1 MQIQINDALKI
12 VQNKK
17 IMDKLQ
23 NRFSIMLAE
32 TPTTFHRYMWDRID
46 WQDRLIGL
54 KGPRG
59 VGKTTLLLQRA
70 KEMLDRN
77 STLLVNADDLYF
89 SSHTLVDLA
98 DEFARVGGQVLMIDE
113 IHKYKDWSR
122 ELKLIYDYHKELKVI
137 FTGSSILDI
146 EEGEAD
152 LSRRVV
158 PYEMQGLSF
167 REYLQLYKG
176 INLPIQSIE
185 DIVTNKFT
193 LPEGF
198 RPYAYFREYLVK
210 GYYPFS
216 EESQFDRRLM
226 QVVNKTIEVDIPQYT
241 DMTIA
246 ATRKLKR
253 LMSIVA
259 ESVPFKPNVSTIS
272 QVLGI
277 SRNLLPEWLV
287 YMEKA
292 GLIMQLRDDTGGIRG
307 LGKVDKVYLDNT
319 ALMFLL
325 GKDNTEVGNV
335 RETFFMNQARV
346 GYDVITSS
354 VSDFQIGKYTFEVG
368 GRSKKQKQIAGVES
382 AFVVKDD
389 IEIGYQNI
397 IPLWIFGLMY

>member
-1 MQIQINDALKI
+1 
-12 VQNKK
+12 
-17 IMDKLQ
+17 MDKLQ

-32 TPTTFHRYMWDRID
+32 TPTAFHRYMWDRID

-98 DEFARVGGQVLMIDE
+98 DEFARVGGKVLMIDE

-167 REYLQLYKG
+167 REYLQLHKG

-185 DIVTNKFT
+185 NIVTNKIT

-198 RPYAYFREYLVK
+198 RPYAYFKEYLVK

-216 EESQFDRRLM
+216 EETQFERRLM

-253 LMSIVA
+253 LMGIVA

-325 GKDNTEVGNV
+325 GKDNTEMGNV
-335 RETFFMNQARV
+335 RETFFMNQVRV
-346 GYDVITSS
+346 GHDVIASS
-354 VSDFQIGKYTFEVG
+354 VSDFQIGRYTFEVG
-368 GRSKKQKQIAGVES
+368 GRNKKQKQIAGVES

-389 IEIGYQNI
+389 IEIGYLNI
-397 IPLWIFGLMY
+397 IPLWTFGLMY